1 MLISDCFVDFKENK
15 QRELIEKKRA
25 EREQQKL
32 KKKRKLGNGPQEEV
46 DGLKEEVDGPEEEVD
61 GPEEEGE
68 DIIDYLMKVIREGKA
83 LRCRSEAQSGG
94 TILFSRFECALNQ
107 DDILK
112 AYEQFFAEPIT
123 VKSKDATDGE
133 LFSGYKS
140 DIL

>member
-1 MLISDCFVDFKENK
+1 MLLSDCFVDFKENK

-25 EREQQKL
+25 EREQKL

-112 AYEQFFAEPIT
+112 AYEP
-123 VKSKDATDGE
+123 KDATDGR